1 MKKVLLVATVQSHI
15 CQFHKPFVKI
25 LREQGAEVHVAA
37 KDNLAEKNGLKLD
50 FVDKAFDLPFSR
62 SPKSR
67 DNLTALKMLKKII
80 AEEGYDLIQCNT
92 PMGGILTRMAAKKAR
107 KQGTKVVYMAHGFH
121 FYKGA
126 SKKAWMVFYP
136 IEKHFA
142 KKCDTL
148 ITITKED
155 YALASKKFKTN
166 VVHMHG
172 VGVSEER
179 YHVVDA
185 ATRQEMR
192 MNEGLKEVDFVI
204 LCTGELN
211 KNKNQATLI
220 RAAAQLKDKIPN
232 LKILLAGN
240 GPLEDVL
247 REQVKN
253 EGVEELVKFL
263 GYRTDLEKVVPATDL
278 IVSCSK
284 REGLPLNII
293 EALLCRKPVVASVN
307 RGHNELIQDGENG
320 YLFTPGDWETLAKR
334 ILEIYQGEENTI
346 SEMGK
351 KGYQIA
357 QSYTVAAIEKELR
370 EIYQTKE
377 GLK

>member
-15 CQFHKPFVKI
+15 CQFHKPLAKI
-25 LREQGAEVHVAA
+25 LHEQGAEVHVAA

-50 FVDKAFDLPFSR
+50 FVEKVFDVPFAR
-62 SPKSR
+62 SPKSK

-92 PMGGILTRMAAKKAR
+92 PMGGIITRMAAKKAR
-107 KQGTKVVYMAHGFH
+107 KKGTKVVYMAHGFH

-136 IEKHFA
+136 IEKYFA

-148 ITITKED
+148 ITITDED

-179 YHVVDA
+179 YHAVDEEK
-185 ATRQEMR
+185 RFEMR
-192 MNEGLKEVDFVI
+192 ANEGLKAEDFVL

-211 KNKNQATLI
+211 KNKNQSTLL
-220 RAAAQLKDKIPN
+220 RAANELKDKIPS

-240 GPLEDVL
+240 GPLRAEL
-247 REQVKN
+247 EKQVQDYGLQN
-253 EGVEELVKFL
+253 VVRFL
-263 GYRTDLEKVVPATDL
+263 GYRTDLEKVVPAVDM
-278 IVSCSK
+278 IVSCSR

-293 EALLCRKPVVASVN
+293 EALLCKKPIVASVN
-307 RGHNELIQDGENG
+307 RGHKELIQDGENG
-320 YLFTPGDWETLAKR
+320 YLFTPGDWETMAKR
-334 ILEIYQGEENTI
+334 ILEVYQGEGTAL
-346 SEMGK
+346 SEMGE

-357 QSYTVAAIEKELR
+357 QSYTVAAVENEIR
-370 EIYQTKE
+370 EIYHI
-377 GLK
+377 